1 MPKKIELKEIK
12 SLLSEMY
19 PDQTFDFT
27 NYKNTRSKIRT
38 VDPIYGEWFP
48 TVKNLLSKKRQHT
61 KRASRRIIVTVE
73 IAIERTRSAHGD
85 NVIIDK
91 TTYSGVNNK
100 CRFID
105 KEYGEFWAR
114 PHHVFRGMRH
124 KNRAIVENSISSR
137 LSIEEVK
144 SRLKKNGSEITIDES
159 TYSGLYRKAKFI
171 HAKYGEW
178 WATPSNVITNNSSHP
193 DGARQKSIDT
203 FMRNYGTVSPMQ
215 NKEIF
220 LKNAKSRWRKM
231 TLKHWRTGKN
241 VVCTS
246 SYEFAVVRHLNENKI
261 DYDWQIKFVLP
272 NGYSYFIDMY
282 LPDKN
287 KYVEI
292 KGIFFNEKNKK
303 KWEIFHSLY
312 KNSEIWFIDEVV
324 EFVGKS
330 EYKIKKEFSD
340 IYHGKKTQ

>member
-1 MPKKIELKEIK
+1 MKRIELEKIKE
-12 SLLSEMY
+12 LLYKMY
-19 PDQTFDFT
+19 PDQIFDFT
-27 NYKNTRSKIRT
+27 NYKNTSSKIRL

-48 TVKNLLSKKRQHT
+48 TAHNLLSKKRQH
-61 KRASRRIIVTVE
+61 RNAQIRGV
-73 IAIERTRSAHGD
+73 RTSMTEVKNRLLSMYGD
-85 NVIIDK
+85 LIIIDE

-100 CRFID
+100 CKFID

-114 PHHVFRGMRH
+114 PYHVFRGMRH
-124 KNRAIVENSISSR
+124 KKRAIVENGISSR
-137 LSIEEVK
+137 LSIEDVK
-144 SRLKKNGSEITIDES
+144 NRLKKIGSKITIDES
-159 TYSGLYRKAKFI
+159 TYSGLYRKARFI
-171 HAKYGEW
+171 HEKYGEW
-178 WATPSNVITNNSSHP
+178 WATPNNVIMHNSSHP